1 MGTYVGLDVS
11 LKETSVCI
19 LRDDGSVVFE
29 GKVATDPAVLARLLR
44 KRAPDLI
51 RVGLESGPTSAWLTH
66 ALAAEGLPVVCLDAR
81 HAQAVLSVRPNKSD
95 PGDARGLAEM
105 VRAGWFRAVRVKSMT
120 AHERKALLIARHQL
134 VGMRVQ
140 MDNQVRGILK
150 TFGLVIGACGRGQIG
165 QRARAL
171 AKGRPEVDAVVS
183 AMVVVRDSLVQ
194 QIAAFDR
201 IIRRL
206 AKGDDTSRRLMS
218 VPGVGPVVSL
228 AFRCTID
235 DPQRFARARD
245 VGAYL
250 GLTPKRYQ
258 SGELDLS
265 GRISKCGDGFMRTC
279 LYEAA
284 GVLLTKVQRWSPLKA
299 WGVRL
304 MKRVGAKKA
313 KVAVARKLAIILF
326 RIWKDG
332 TEFQWTKEAAMA

>member
-1 MGTYVGLDVS
+1 MGTFVGLDVS
-11 LKETSVCI
+11 LKETAVCI
-19 LRDDGSVVFE
+19 VGDDGTRLFE
-29 GKVATDPAVLARLLR
+29 GKVATDPAVLARLIR
-44 KRAPDLI
+44 KRAPDLV
-51 RVGLESGPTSAWLTH
+51 RVGLESGATSAWLTH
-66 ALAAEGLPVVCLDAR
+66 ALTAEGLPVVCLDAR

-105 VRAGWFRAVRVKSMT
+105 VRVGWFRAVQVKSLNS
-120 AHERKALLIARHQL
+120 HERKALLISRSHF
-134 VGMRVQ
+134 VEMRVRI
-140 MDNQVRGILK
+140 DNQLRGILK
-150 TFGLVIGACGRGQIG
+150 TFGLVIGACGRGQVG
-165 QRARAL
+165 RRASEL
-171 AKGRPEVDAVVS
+171 AKERPEVDRVVT
-183 AMVVVRDSLVQ
+183 ATAAVRDSVTE
-194 QIAAFDR
+194 QIAALDR
-201 IIRRL
+201 VIRQL
-206 AKGDDTSRRLMS
+206 AKGDETMRRLMT

-228 AFRCTID
+228 AFLATID
-235 DPQRFARARD
+235 DPERFSRARD

-258 SGELDLS
+258 SGELDLA

-284 GVLLTKVQRWSPLKA
+284 GVLLTKVQRWSALKA

>member
-19 LRDDGSVVFE
+19 LRDDGTCVFE
-29 GKVATDPAVLARLLR
+29 GKVASEPRSIARLIR
-44 KRAPDLI
+44 KQAPDAV

-66 ALAAEGLPVVCLDAR
+66 ALTAEGLPTVCLDAR

-105 VRAGWFRAVRVKSMT
+105 VRVGWFRAVQVKSMT
-120 AHERKALLIARHQL
+120 SHERRALLIARHQL

-150 TFGLVIGACGRGQIG
+150 TFGLFVGECHGQIG
-165 QRARAL
+165 QRVRTL
-171 AKGRPEVDAVVS
+171 AKGRPELDGVVT
-183 AMVVVRDSLVQ
+183 AMLVVRDSLVQ
-194 QIAAFDR
+194 QIAELDR
-201 IIRRL
+201 VIRRL
-206 AKGDDTSRRLMS
+206 VKGDDTVRRLMS

-228 AFRCTID
+228 AFMSTID
-235 DPQRFARARD
+235 DPQRFSRARD

-258 SGELDLS
+258 SGELDLA

-284 GVLLTKVQRWSPLKA
+284 GVLLTKVKRWSALKA

-326 RIWKDG
+326 CMWKDG
-332 TEFQWTKEAAMA
+332 TEFQWTKAAAMA